1 MHVRSNHWPVLL
13 TYRLRQA
20 ESMSRAFAVVYLALV
35 CALIAGAVG
44 IWRIRCEGFGC
55 TGVGIAW
62 FAWVALYVPSL
73 VIGLVL
79 RTLSPL
85 GASLTKLTKLAL
97 WLQVGTGAVLF
108 ALWVSKSAV

>member
-1 MHVRSNHWPVLL
+1 
-13 TYRLRQA
+13 
-20 ESMSRAFAVVYLALV
+20 MSKAFAVVYLALV
-35 CALIAGAVG
+35 GLVIVGAVG

-62 FAWVALYVPSL
+62 FAWVALFVLGL
-73 VIGLVL
+73 VIGLGL
-79 RTLSPL
+79 RTLSSL
-85 GASLTKLTKLAL
+85 GASLTKLTRLAL